1 MHSSSHIAIGF
12 ISKAHG
18 IRGEVHVIL
27 NAEDAELLRGPVFL
41 RRGRGEPLPRAVVGL
56 RTHHGGLLA
65 RIEGVNDR
73 TAAEALKGAE
83 ILVERAK
90 LSLDENDDEILLA
103 DLVGLLVLR
112 EEDDGTVSELGRIES
127 VDTPAG
133 QELWSIRTP
142 DGKEVLFPAV
152 EEFVRD
158 IDPEAGSVRIAPP
171 PGLLDLYLGE

>member
-18 IRGEVHVIL
+18 IRGEVHVVL
-27 NAEDAELLRGPVFL
+27 NAEDAELMRGPVFL
-41 RRGRGEPLPRAVVGL
+41 RRGRGEPSPRAIVGL
-56 RTHHGGLLA
+56 RAHHGGLLA
-65 RIEGVNDR
+65 RIEGITDR
-73 TAAEALKGAE
+73 TAAEALKGTE
-83 ILVERAK
+83 ILVERDK
-90 LSLDENDDEILLA
+90 LSPDDDDEILLA
-103 DLVGLLVLR
+103 DLVGLRVLH
-112 EEDDGTVSELGRIES
+112 EEDDGTVSELGRIEA

-152 EEFVRD
+152 EEFVLD
-158 IDPEAGSVRIAPP
+158 IDLEAGSVRIAPP

>member
-1 MHSSSHIAIGF
+1 MHSPSHIAIGF

-18 IRGEVHVIL
+18 IRGEVHVVL

-41 RRGRGEPLPRAVVGL
+41 RRGSGEPLPRAVVGL
-56 RTHHGGLLA
+56 RAHHGGLLA
-65 RIEGVNDR
+65 RIEGINDR
-73 TAAEALKGAE
+73 TAAEALKGTE
-83 ILVERAK
+83 ILVERDK
-90 LSLDENDDEILLA
+90 LSPDESDGEILLA
-103 DLVGLLVLR
+103 ELVGLRVLCA
-112 EEDDGTVSELGRIES
+112 EDGGTFSELGRIES

-152 EEFVRD
+152 EEFVLD
-158 IDPEAGSVRIAPP
+158 IDLEAGSVRIAPP